1 MDNYVYMTDEV
12 SAAVIQSES
21 CDIIEAKEQFYPS
34 LYCIGLQNN
43 SAYVEPFSNMYV
55 MPLAYKVS

>member
-21 CDIIEAKEQFYPS
+21 CEITVAKEKFYPS

-43 SAYVEPFSNMYV
+43 SAYMEPFSNM
-55 MPLAYKVS
+55 